1 MPESDLFWFG
11 LRVALGAL
19 VLFNVY
25 VSIRLVV
32 YGGYAASQK
41 VWQLLIIWV
50 LPIFG
55 ALLVHSLIV
64 VPRWVETDHGFN
76 QDGGDN
82 PPGTG
87 LGGH

>member
-1 MPESDLFWFG
+1 MSDSNAMWVALK
-11 LRVALGAL
+11 VALGAL

-25 VSIRLVV
+25 VSIRLV
-32 YGGYAASQK
+32 YYSGYSFFQK
-41 VWQLLIIWV
+41 AWQLLIIWL
-50 LPIFG
+50 LPIVG

-64 VPRWVETDHGFN
+64 VPRGVETDHSFT

-87 LGGH
+87 LGH

>member
-1 MPESDLFWFG
+1 MPGSDLFW
-11 LRVALGAL
+11 LSLKVALGAF

-25 VSIRLVV
+25 VSMRLIL
-32 YGGYAASQK
+32 YSGYTIFQK
-41 VWQLLIIWV
+41 AWQLLIIWV